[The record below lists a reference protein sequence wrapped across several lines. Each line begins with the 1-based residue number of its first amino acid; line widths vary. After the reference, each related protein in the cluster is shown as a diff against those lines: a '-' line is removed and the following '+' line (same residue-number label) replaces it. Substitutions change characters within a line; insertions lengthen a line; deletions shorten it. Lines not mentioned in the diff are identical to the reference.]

1 MGYKGLGTVLSMT
14 KRHLIFNPA
23 SDTGRTEKKVDKVE
37 SWCQANDV
45 VFSVTD
51 SPGHASLLALD
62 DQYDI
67 VGCMGGDGTIHET
80 INGLMKINE
89 EIRPS
94 FVALGSGTGNDFLYG
109 LNLKHSWKE
118 GLELFFS
125 ENSISVDIGDISINN
140 QDKIFFANVVGIGFD
155 AAVAIS
161 TKTSILPGFAKY
173 LAATIETILTK
184 FVAPNFK
191 IVLDDEEF
199 EEDVLMFVIGN
210 GPREGGGFMTT
221 PNSKMNDGLL
231 EAVFIGKVSR
241 LTMFR
246 LLPKVMKGTHLNF
259 PGVKLVQSTTF
270 KLTIDHSFPIHVD
283 GEIYADGKTMVNTVE
298 VGVNKGA
305 IQLLI

>member
-1 MGYKGLGTVLSMT
+1 MT

-23 SDTGRTEKKVDKVE
+23 SDTGRTAKKIDKVKT
-37 SWCQANDV
+37 WCQANDV
-45 VFSVTD
+45 VLSVTD
-51 SPGHASLLALD
+51 SSGHASILASSD
-62 DQYDI
+62 EYDI

-80 INGLMKINE
+80 INGLMKIDEKN
-89 EIRPS
+89 RPS
-94 FVALGSGTGNDFLYG
+94 LVALGSGTGNDFLYG
-109 LNLKHSWKE
+109 LDLTHSWEE

-125 ENSISVDIGDISINN
+125 NKTFSVDIGDISINN
-140 QDKIFFANVVGIGFD
+140 KEKVFFANVVGIGFD
-155 AAVAIS
+155 AAVGIA
-161 TKTSILPGFAKY
+161 KDSIPLPGFAKY
-173 LAATIETILTK
+173 LVATIKTI
-184 FVAPNFK
+184 FNNFDSPNFK

-199 EEDVLMFVIGN
+199 NKDVLMFVIGN

-241 LTMFR
+241 LTMLR

-270 KLTIDHSFPIHVD
+270 KLTIDYSLPIHVD